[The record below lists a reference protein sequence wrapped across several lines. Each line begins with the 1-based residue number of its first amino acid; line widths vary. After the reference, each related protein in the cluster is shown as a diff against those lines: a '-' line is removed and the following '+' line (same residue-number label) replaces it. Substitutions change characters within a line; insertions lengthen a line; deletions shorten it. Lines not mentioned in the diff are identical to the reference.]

1 MIRVIEDL
9 CVGCSMCVPFCPEE
23 ALSCC
28 GKAGVS
34 EACTECLT
42 CLEYCPVGAL
52 EGPLEGEVGT

>member
-1 MIRVIEDL
+1 
-9 CVGCSMCVPFCPEE
+9 MCVPFCPEE